1 MSFVYLRYDIIWQCT
16 DRPPKDIIAAKA
28 GIGAFPAAA
37 RQPFVTSRM
46 NSKKRAAPGGIG
58 KVDKPSHTVLK
69 ITTQAHIFITSFV
82 ASPTERTKAPT
93 GSQSVYGISLL
104 PFSSAALS
112 YRAIEK
118 IPVKNDAETVD
129 MYNSTPA
136 LTLPSIS
143 EPTVP
148 ITKAGPAFMQKRQA
162 LCASFSVIAFFL
174 SNSYVIFAPM
184 GNPPICDI
192 IITGAKT
199 PGSLNSF
206 SHTLSNGFPAA
217 SPRPER
223 RRNEATVIYNP
234 LPFYPEQ
241 TSDCTAKEVIA
252 VGRYAYQKG
261 FDLLIETWRIVAQK
275 HPDWNLRIYGGGDR
289 SDFLALKDKY
299 HLDTLYLEE
308 QTPDIIRNYCRSSIF
323 VLSSRYEGFG
333 MVITEA
339 MSCGVPPVSF
349 TCPCGPRD
357 IIDDGKNGLLVE
369 NGNIEM
375 LAEKICYLIEN
386 DEIRRKMGQQA
397 RIDVER
403 FKIEQIAEQWKQLFE
418 SLTLKN

>member
-1 MSFVYLRYDIIWQCT
+1 ME
-16 DRPPKDIIAAKA
+16 KA
-28 GIGAFPAAA
+28 RGSRIGT
-37 RQPFVTSRM
+37 VTAVM
-46 NSKKRAAPGGIG
+46 PHTLPVVKLRAATTRKAMAGNTAGLRMEINFINSIHDGSVKIG
-58 KVDKPSHTVLK
+58 EIHVNKSNFRDLAEAKNTG
-69 ITTQAHIFITSFV
+69 FIKSRLSRLWMKQLDRQVKQLSKFIIL
-82 ASPTERTKAPT
+82 TEEDRKN
-93 GSQSVYGISLL
+93 
-104 PFSSAALS
+104 FSSYLD
-112 YRAIEK
+112 
-118 IPVKNDAETVD
+118 NT
-129 MYNSTPA
+129 
-136 LTLPSIS
+136 
-143 EPTVP
+143 
-148 ITKAGPAFMQKRQA
+148 
-162 LCASFSVIAFFL
+162 
-174 SNSYVIFAPM
+174 
-184 GNPPICDI
+184 
-192 IITGAKT
+192 
-199 PGSLNSF
+199 
-206 SHTLSNGFPAA
+206 
-217 SPRPER
+217 
-223 RRNEATVIYNP
+223 TVIYNP

>member
-1 MSFVYLRYDIIWQCT
+1 MNPVFLAS
-16 DRPPKDIIAAKA
+16 
-28 GIGAFPAAA
+28 A
-37 RQPFVTSRM
+37 RSLKFDLLTWISPIFTL
-46 NSKKRAAPGGIG
+46 
-58 KVDKPSHTVLK
+58 PSW
-69 ITTQAHIFITSFV
+69 IEFI
-82 ASPTERTKAPT
+82 KL
-93 GSQSVYGISLL
+93 ISLL
-104 PFSSAALS
+104 SMD
-112 YRAIEK
+112 
-118 IPVKNDAETVD
+118 NT
-129 MYNSTPA
+129 
-136 LTLPSIS
+136 
-143 EPTVP
+143 
-148 ITKAGPAFMQKRQA
+148 
-162 LCASFSVIAFFL
+162 
-174 SNSYVIFAPM
+174 
-184 GNPPICDI
+184 
-192 IITGAKT
+192 
-199 PGSLNSF
+199 
-206 SHTLSNGFPAA
+206 
-217 SPRPER
+217 
-223 RRNEATVIYNP
+223 TVIYNP

>member
-1 MSFVYLRYDIIWQCT
+1 MEFKNIW
-16 DRPPKDIIAAKA
+16 
-28 GIGAFPAAA
+28 
-37 RQPFVTSRM
+37 
-46 NSKKRAAPGGIG
+46 
-58 KVDKPSHTVLK
+58 
-69 ITTQAHIFITSFV
+69 
-82 ASPTERTKAPT
+82 
-93 GSQSVYGISLL
+93 
-104 PFSSAALS
+104 
-112 YRAIEK
+112 
-118 IPVKNDAETVD
+118 
-129 MYNSTPA
+129 
-136 LTLPSIS
+136 
-143 EPTVP
+143 
-148 ITKAGPAFMQKRQA
+148 
-162 LCASFSVIAFFL
+162 
-174 SNSYVIFAPM
+174 
-184 GNPPICDI
+184 
-192 IITGAKT
+192 
-199 PGSLNSF
+199 
-206 SHTLSNGFPAA
+206 
-217 SPRPER
+217 R
-223 RRNEATVIYNP
+223 RRQELN
-234 LPFYPEQ
+234 
-241 TSDCTAKEVIA
+241 
-252 VGRYAYQKG
+252 
-261 FDLLIETWRIVAQK
+261 
-275 HPDWNLRIYGGGDR
+275 
-289 SDFLALKDKY
+289 FLAHKDKY

>member
-1 MSFVYLRYDIIWQCT
+1 M
-16 DRPPKDIIAAKA
+16 
-28 GIGAFPAAA
+28 
-37 RQPFVTSRM
+37 
-46 NSKKRAAPGGIG
+46 
-58 KVDKPSHTVLK
+58 
-69 ITTQAHIFITSFV
+69 
-82 ASPTERTKAPT
+82 
-93 GSQSVYGISLL
+93 
-104 PFSSAALS
+104 
-112 YRAIEK
+112 
-118 IPVKNDAETVD
+118 AE
-129 MYNSTPA
+129 
-136 LTLPSIS
+136 
-143 EPTVP
+143 
-148 ITKAGPAFMQKRQA
+148 
-162 LCASFSVIAFFL
+162 
-174 SNSYVIFAPM
+174 
-184 GNPPICDI
+184 
-192 IITGAKT
+192 
-199 PGSLNSF
+199 
-206 SHTLSNGFPAA
+206 
-217 SPRPER
+217 
-223 RRNEATVIYNP
+223 
-234 LPFYPEQ
+234 
-241 TSDCTAKEVIA
+241 
-252 VGRYAYQKG
+252 
-261 FDLLIETWRIVAQK
+261 ET
-275 HPDWNLRIYGGGDR
+275 R
-289 SDFLALKDKY
+289 SDFLALRDKY